1 MTKVPFAERLK
12 EILRIRD
19 MSAADLSRATGISE
33 AVISQYKKGL
43 YEPKQDRLE
52 LLSTVLN
59 VAPGWLM
66 GYEVPM
72 NHPDTSDGGGWAGS
86 GYYYQFDS
94 PSGMSIA
101 DEEMIEEGK
110 TIAPAHGEQGRDG
123 FEPSYGDLDRL
134 KFALFG
140 GDSIEGIDDELMEDV
155 KAYAKFK
162 LQQKQ
167 KEKEKDK

>member
-123 FEPSYGDLDRL
+123 FEPSDGD
-134 KFALFG
+134 
-140 GDSIEGIDDELMEDV
+140 IQDELIGFYGEIKKD
-155 KAYAKFK
+155 
-162 LQQKQ
+162 LTDDDISDIKQ
-167 KEKEKDK
+167 LMRIRAELNRSNKE